1 MLPSFANQSIVRV
14 RPGTTTSRGSTVPD
28 WSSDKVKKLTISGC
42 SIQPASTSLSQ
53 DGRILGIY
61 DGWTAYIPD
70 GSDVKAGDHIEFVIC
85 LLLSSVVYQQEADA
99 AIIGKAFQ
107 LTHHLV
113 IVGVAV
119 LIPTSLPDFLEG
131 VNDNQL
137 GVRVFPDELL

>member
-1 MLPSFANQSIVRV
+1 MLVTPGHVQNGAAVCPLLLLKKKGPVR
-14 RPGTTTSRGSTVPD
+14 RSQQTV
-28 WSSDKVKKLTISGC
+28 G
-42 SIQPASTSLSQ
+42 
-53 DGRILGIY
+53 
-61 DGWTAYIPD
+61 
-70 GSDVKAGDHIEFVIC
+70 AGDHIEFVIC

>member
-1 MLPSFANQSIVRV
+1 M
-14 RPGTTTSRGSTVPD
+14 
-28 WSSDKVKKLTISGC
+28 
-42 SIQPASTSLSQ
+42 
-53 DGRILGIY
+53 
-61 DGWTAYIPD
+61 
-70 GSDVKAGDHIEFVIC
+70 
-85 LLLSSVVYQQEADA
+85 YQQEADA

>member
-1 MLPSFANQSIVRV
+1 MWREHRRCTPGHVQNGAAVCPLLLLKKKGPVR
-14 RPGTTTSRGSTVPD
+14 RSQQTV
-28 WSSDKVKKLTISGC
+28 G
-42 SIQPASTSLSQ
+42 
-53 DGRILGIY
+53 
-61 DGWTAYIPD
+61 
-70 GSDVKAGDHIEFVIC
+70 AGDHIEFVIC

>member
-1 MLPSFANQSIVRV
+1 MLTKEELDQINRFSKAELTADQVYTFSVRLCDNEVDRDFERFGTPGHVQNGAAV
-14 RPGTTTSRGSTVPD
+14 RPFLLL
-28 WSSDKVKKLTISGC
+28 KKNGPVRRSHQAVG
-42 SIQPASTSLSQ
+42 
-53 DGRILGIY
+53 
-61 DGWTAYIPD
+61 
-70 GSDVKAGDHIEFVIC
+70 AGNHFKLVVC
-85 LLLSSVVYQQEADA
+85 LLLSGVVYQQEADA

-119 LIPTSLPDFLEG
+119 LIPTSLPDFLES